1 MVKKSLFEIVFFYEE
16 RNCSPSLLLNKYLCY
31 KNTRSKK
38 IEKMIRNFSNNVF
51 PRIFDSF
58 WEVIVRYILTIS
70 TAMCV
75 FIGCLARR
83 KDIFK
88 TFLNCRLSEIFKEI
102 NVLRIFSRHKI
113 IKFLKKCE
121 KNCC

>member
-16 RNCSPSLLLNKYLCY
+16 RNCSPSLLSNKYLCY

-38 IEKMIRNFSNNVF
+38 IEKIMRNFSNNVF

-58 WEVIVRYILTIS
+58 WEVIVRYILIIS

-83 KDIFK
+83 KDIFQ
-88 TFLNCRLSEIFKEI
+88 TFLNCTLSEIFKEI
-102 NVLRIFSRHKI
+102 NVLRIFSRHEI